1 MLASGNT
8 QNLPTDLLDDEKISY
23 IRELFSTYGSNYKF
37 KNGSIY
43 YDCKAKPLNHLK
55 AYYTMTKLCKQS
67 GRKSFTCFPLRKT
80 YIPCY
85 MTINTMILNHHIVLD
100 SPQSKLDKTLIWG
113 KVVNLSSKALKDQ
126 GKSKIMKF
134 QGMIQTGSIGVS
146 VLKQNKETSKGGT
159 KGIRMKN
166 DDECQYI
173 NKLNG
178 GTISL
183 IAYKYTIDIIK
194 QAKETK
200 SRKFSKLRQNTKPE
214 EIKQSEAYLSKH
226 PASTLNVLQFAEYLK
241 ARARMKLSSI
251 VNKQQSDSRLSAK
264 IRKKFG
270 NDSVIVIG
278 DWSAANQKYHL
289 IDKHKTSSLCPTCK
303 NGELEKFA
311 KVPNPRTRQP
321 IVLCHGLQGQ
331 LSQ

>member
-194 QAKETK
+194 Q
-200 SRKFSKLRQNTKPE
+200 SLIKLL
-214 EIKQSEAYLSKH
+214 QSLS
-226 PASTLNVLQFAEYLK
+226 VYF
-241 ARARMKLSSI
+241 
-251 VNKQQSDSRLSAK
+251 
-264 IRKKFG
+264 
-270 NDSVIVIG
+270 
-278 DWSAANQKYHL
+278 
-289 IDKHKTSSLCPTCK
+289 
-303 NGELEKFA
+303 
-311 KVPNPRTRQP
+311 
-321 IVLCHGLQGQ
+321 
-331 LSQ
+331 